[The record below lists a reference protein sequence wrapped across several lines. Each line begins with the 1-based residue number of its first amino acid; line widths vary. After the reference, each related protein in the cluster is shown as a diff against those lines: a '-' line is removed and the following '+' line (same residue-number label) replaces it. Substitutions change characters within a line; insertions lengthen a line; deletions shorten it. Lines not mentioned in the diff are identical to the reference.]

1 MRNFF
6 YRLAIVSLFLF
17 PCIAHASNVDLSLE
31 GNAISFS
38 ESALYAGEKIR
49 IYARVRNVGD
59 TDAVASVMF
68 YQGGMIIGQ
77 SQAVSLRANGNPD
90 DVYVDFT
97 VPNGTFN
104 IRAVLQ
110 GSLPQD
116 MNPVNDATQTA
127 LFYPIVDADRDGSMD
142 EEDNCVNDA
151 NADQLDTDHDDIGDV
166 CDEDDDGDGVSDS
179 SDQYPLDSSKSADPI
194 VATIVAPAA
203 SMPSTEDVASSVDT
217 EFVAT
222 DSQTVLPIEGIEE
235 EIEISST
242 SAVSLLTTSP
252 LARFSWKR
260 IDWRTYEFI
269 LAQQPEESV
278 QFSWDF
284 GDGATSVQPQITHAF
299 SGPGSYAVTLTIL
312 DETGKV
318 LSDAQTFDVTFFH
331 LGNPQVIGL
340 IVLLFIILFL
350 FGFAFMKLRSLYDK
364 KTLYK

>member
-1 MRNFF
+1 MKKLLFCVVIAVSFF
-6 YRLAIVSLFLF
+6 LPSFVY
-17 PCIAHASNVDLSLE
+17 ASNVDLSLE
-31 GNAISFS
+31 GNNTISFS
-38 ESALYAGEKIR
+38 ESTLYAGETIR

-59 TDAVASVMF
+59 TDASASVMF
-68 YQGGMIIGQ
+68 YQGGIIIGQ

-110 GSLPQD
+110 GSSPQD

-127 LFYPIVDADRDGSMD
+127 LFYPIVDADRDGVID
-142 EEDNCVNDA
+142 ENDNCVNDA
-151 NADQLDTDHDDIGDV
+151 NADQRDTDFDSIGDV
-166 CDEDDDGDGVSDS
+166 CDEDDDADGVPDS
-179 SDQYPLDSSKSADPI
+179 NDQYPLDPSKSADP
-194 VATIVAPAA
+194 VAPVVSAPVVSA
-203 SMPSTEDVASSVDT
+203 PSQQVVSQSVTESVAVDLRAVS
-217 EFVAT
+217 E
-222 DSQTVLPIEGIEE
+222 IEE
-235 EIEISST
+235 KDEESVV
-242 SAVSLLTTSP
+242 SAVSTTSRLTTSP
-252 LARFSWKR
+252 LARFSWKQV
-260 IDWRTYEFI
+260 DWRTYEFT

-299 SGPGSYAVTLTIL
+299 SGPGSYAVTLAIV
-312 DETGKV
+312 DEAGTV

-340 IVLLFIILFL
+340 IVLLFIALFL

-364 KTLYK
+364 KTLHK